1 MLFPNI
7 EVIDAIDQQ
16 LAISECLAY
25 IGFDKEREH
34 GVTVRAAIDVAVKG
48 VSTCGQMIYDCCLCL
63 GRSLF
68 GYRFLD
74 CVDLGESIDDLFAEG
89 LLCKHYQKS

>member
-1 MLFPNI
+1 MFFPNI

-34 GVTVRAAIDVAVKG
+34 GVTVLAAIDVAVLKG
-48 VSTCGQMIYDCCLCL
+48 SKHLW
-63 GRSLF
+63 S
-68 GYRFLD
+68 
-74 CVDLGESIDDLFAEG
+74 DDL
-89 LLCKHYQKS
+89 

>member
-1 MLFPNI
+1 MTSAAFNNRSRTLSGT
-7 EVIDAIDQQ
+7 
-16 LAISECLAY
+16 ISECLAY

-74 CVDLGESIDDLFAEG
+74 
-89 LLCKHYQKS
+89 